1 MNKETIPF
9 IFKPGDRAYWLN
21 EKQWVEL
28 EENPEN
34 PSEYYPL
41 RIKNEEL
48 VFTEEGKDVFFS
60 PYFSLLPINPYDP
73 FDPNNPPEFRSGRN
87 DWSFMLNGR
96 PVFEGD
102 ILYHFKCQ
110 KKALVTRLCLQ
121 VGKVWCG
128 IKEYCDLELTP
139 ENFCWPDE
147 VVTKKKVAKW
157 AYPTLGTPG
166 EVRIGFTD
174 EMTQEEAQKKF
185 GSFLF
190 MVPGTEREVEG

>member
-1 MNKETIPF
+1 MTH
-9 IFKPGDRAYWLN
+9 IFKPGDRAYWIGVG
-21 EKQWVEL
+21 WVEL
-28 EENPEN
+28 FE
-34 PSEYYPL
+34 SHDKGYPL
-41 RIKNEEL
+41 ISKRFSATFTIHGQRI
-48 VFTEEGKDVFFS
+48 GSKDII
-60 PYFSLLPINPYDP
+60 LLPLNPYDP
-73 FDPNNPPEFRSGRN
+73 CDPNNPPEFRNDRN

-110 KKALVTRLCLQ
+110 KKAFVTRLSLHS
-121 VGKVWCG
+121 GKVWCG
-128 IKEYCDLELTP
+128 IKVYCDLELTP

-147 VVTKKKVAKW
+147 IVIKKKVAKW

-190 MVPGTEREVEG
+190 MIPGTEREVEG